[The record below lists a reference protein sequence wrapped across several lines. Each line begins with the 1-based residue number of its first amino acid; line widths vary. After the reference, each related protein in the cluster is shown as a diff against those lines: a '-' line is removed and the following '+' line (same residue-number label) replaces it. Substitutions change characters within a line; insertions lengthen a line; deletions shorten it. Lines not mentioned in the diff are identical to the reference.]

1 MRTVIPIKSISRA
14 KDFANTDGWERMST
28 LVEPLLSEMVKYYEA
43 LGYEVEVRDRQITDG
58 ACSTCFDD
66 AKALGKVFGTLYT
79 RRSTKNRPDD
89 ELFD

>member
-1 MRTVIPIKSISRA
+1 MRTVIPIKQVNKPESGR
-14 KDFANTDGWERMST
+14 NTDGWERMST

-43 LGYEVEVRDRQITDG
+43 LGYEVEVRDRQQADG

-66 AKALGKVFGTLYT
+66 AEAMGRVFGTLYT
-79 RRSTKNRPDD
+79 RRSTKDRQDN